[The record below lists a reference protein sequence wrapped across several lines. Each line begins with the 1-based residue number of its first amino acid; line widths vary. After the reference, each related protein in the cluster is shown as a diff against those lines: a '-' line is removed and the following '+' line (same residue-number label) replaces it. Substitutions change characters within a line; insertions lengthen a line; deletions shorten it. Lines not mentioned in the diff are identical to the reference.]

1 MNRFEV
7 IYKDAKKGTK
17 VTVICGTEFY
27 LNTIANNP
35 DYEVISCYK
44 RVDLSKKF

>member
-1 MNRFEV
+1 MKRRFEV
-7 IYKDAKKGTK
+7 VYKDTKKGTK

-27 LNTIANNP
+27 MNTIHNNP
-35 DYEVISCYK
+35 DYEVLSCE